1 MSSDQVIE
9 LKKQINK
16 EKRRN
21 IELQEQYNHLND
33 DFQKIRDLNLGE
45 MLEKD
50 KKIAKLS
57 KDLREA
63 ERKFMDIQSVFN
75 SNQQQQPSQ

>member
-1 MSSDQVIE
+1 
-9 LKKQINK
+9 
-16 EKRRN
+16 
-21 IELQEQYNHLND
+21 
-33 DFQKIRDLNLGE
+33 

-63 ERKFMDIQSVFN
+63 ERKFMDI
-75 SNQQQQPSQ
+75 